1 MKGKKILKI
10 ALFIGS
16 FVWSFNGFSQLSL
29 GNVDQRVIDLYGE
42 SRVVQ
47 MINDQPQFISYLNYY
62 VKNAYQIVTDVPE
75 RKLSQ
80 FEDISTIK
88 NTRTGENLS
97 AEDINDLNILLL
109 SITRNQDQFL
119 SYKVGDTGTVIVFIA
134 PSQVMSEFLLTQENK

>member
-1 MKGKKILKI
+1 MKGKKIFNI
-10 ALFIGS
+10 VLFIGS
-16 FVWSFNGFSQLSL
+16 FMWSLNGFSQLSL
-29 GNVDQRVIDLYGE
+29 SDVDQRVIDLYGE

-47 MINDQPQFISYLNYY
+47 MISDQPQFINYLNYY
-62 VKNAYQIVTDVPE
+62 VKNAYQIITDVPE

-88 NTRTGENLS
+88 NTRTGENLT

-109 SITRNQDQFL
+109 SITRKQDQFL

-134 PSQVMSEFLLTQENK
+134 PSQVMSDFLLTQENK